1 MIVLKQK
8 KECVDYEGFFYCWC
22 LFDQVFSVFEQRD
35 TINHCRVQIY
45 ILSRSAYYFA
55 FEV

>member
-22 LFDQVFSVFEQRD
+22 LFDQVFFVFEQRD